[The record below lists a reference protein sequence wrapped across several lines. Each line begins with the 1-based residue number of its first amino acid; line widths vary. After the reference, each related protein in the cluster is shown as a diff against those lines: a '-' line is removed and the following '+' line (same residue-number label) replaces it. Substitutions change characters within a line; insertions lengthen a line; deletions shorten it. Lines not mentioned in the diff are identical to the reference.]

1 MKKINYK
8 DTDKEMISEKETSV
22 VCFGGEWCPFCRDFF
37 PEFEKWKAPSGV
49 KKIIAELDKE
59 ESPWWDLYKIEVVPT
74 LAVIECGEIT
84 YRKDAKPSIGLD
96 KEDFN
101 DIEKFFEAQK
111 ITDEDQY
118 VKKRIS
124 KGSKKAKKSYNRY
137 RKGGPRGVRV
147 KKINQ

>member
-8 DTDKEMISEKETSV
+8 DTDKEMISEKETTV

-96 KEDFN
+96 INDFK
-101 DIEKFFEAQK
+101 DIEKFFETQK
-111 ITDEDQY
+111 ITDEDRY

-147 KKINQ
+147 KKIN